1 MESAS
6 KEMALRCT
14 TEKVTASSLKKD
26 MGVGKFVRSVT
37 FTVGG
42 YDWSIRFYPE
52 GTTESP
58 EGCMGICLELMSSNA
73 EVRTFFR
80 LGLVKHETGLIGSM
94 FTPNNKVFSSKT
106 RNSREYHLFIL
117 RSSLEA
123 KPLKYLRDD
132 FLVIKCNITVIKESE
147 VYETM
152 GHSEIEVP
160 PSDIMEHL
168 AKLLDTKE
176 EADVTF
182 SVGGETFQ
190 AHKILLAMRSPVFKA
205 ELFGPMKEKR
215 MRCLTIKDMQ
225 PAVFKALLHFIY
237 TDSLPDLD
245 DLEGDDKCEMIR
257 HLLVAADKYAMDRL
271 KIMCQNILGKSLDVE
286 NVATTLALADQHN
299 CDKLKD
305 ICIEFIASSDKMDDV
320 VATKDVLIFLW
331 DTTELSLEGQTRFYY
346 PRSGLKHIK
355 LERYQ
360 EDPLEDAHE
369 DGQVPKSTDEE
380 NQRKESRTTPR
391 TRTSGPC
398 RPPLQQQPN
407 SRSYRARTSGPSLD
421 IRPPARK
428 SGSQPR
434 HPDKPYP

>member
-14 TEKVTASSLKKD
+14 TEKVTASRCSTHKEEGTHIFEIAGYSLKKD
-26 MGVGKFVRSVT
+26 MGVEKFVRSVT

-215 MRCLTIKDMQ
+215 MQCLTIKDMQ

-320 VATKDVLIFLW
+320 VATKGYANLKRSCPSVLI
-331 DTTELSLEGQTRFYY
+331 DALEKRSR
-346 PRSGLKHIK
+346 PRI
-355 LERYQ
+355 
-360 EDPLEDAHE
+360 A
-369 DGQVPKSTDEE
+369 
-380 NQRKESRTTPR
+380 
-391 TRTSGPC
+391 
-398 RPPLQQQPN
+398 
-407 SRSYRARTSGPSLD
+407 
-421 IRPPARK
+421 
-428 SGSQPR
+428 
-434 HPDKPYP
+434 